1 MARKRATA
9 ETQGVSTDDLSAL
22 KERITTKSADYT
34 RTSTAYKSRCVD
46 GMAVKLISQAKV
58 LDMVAGWVQ
67 ELINA
72 NTAQAVAQ
80 VTEPAQET
88 DGQSVAG
95 SELQDQDE
103 GSVDL
108 SDLRTYY
115 PAS

>member
-72 NTAQAVAQ
+72 STAQAVAQ
-80 VTEPAQET
+80 VTEPATEVDREST
-88 DGQSVAG
+88 TGTEPS
-95 SELQDQDE
+95 DQDE
-103 GSVDL
+103 GQVDVP
-108 SDLRTYY
+108 DMRTDH
-115 PAS
+115 